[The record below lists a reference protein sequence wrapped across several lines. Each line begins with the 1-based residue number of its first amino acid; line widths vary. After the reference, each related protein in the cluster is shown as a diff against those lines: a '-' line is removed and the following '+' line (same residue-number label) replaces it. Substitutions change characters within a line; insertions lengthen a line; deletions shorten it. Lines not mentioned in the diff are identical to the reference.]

1 MKAKLRRALR
11 GLLER
16 YVEVEIIG
24 QEACPLMMR
33 WEFLDVGFLKAMIH
47 YFPAEVSDRDP
58 YDHPRPFVTLVLRG
72 NYRDESWERI
82 AGGYDA
88 YTTQIGR
95 VVKERLHAGSFR
107 YRPAE
112 HLHIVET
119 DAVGCWTL
127 VVMGPIVREWGFVR
141 LASGSWWPWGKYVQK
156 FGGVIRCD
164 APADTM
170 NMVVDEVDI
179 SDQVFMLQSPDPIP
193 LDPEHVVP
201 KAGYFVRVVDP
212 SDPRLEWEGK
222 VESVSNG
229 TAWIRNARTFEVEA
243 VKVWKLRRP
252 VDPEDLFRRYYRRGG
267 A

>member
-33 WEFLDVGFLKAMIH
+33 WEFLDVGFLKAMVH

-58 YDHPRPFVTLVLRG
+58 HDHPRPFVTLVLRG
-72 NYRDESWERI
+72 NYRDESWVPLPFDERQESEVQTGSLGVP
-82 AGGYDA
+82 AM
-88 YTTQIGR
+88 
-95 VVKERLHAGSFR
+95 ERLHAGSFR
-107 YRPAE
+107 YRSAE

-170 NMVVDEVDI
+170 NVEVAANVI
-179 SDQVFMLQSPDPIP
+179 ERNAEGEVTKLHFESASF
-193 LDPEHVVP
+193 VP
-201 KAGYFVRVVDP
+201 KVGDFVSVPVA
-212 SDPRLEWEGK
+212 LVEGK
-222 VESVSNG
+222 VESIAGG
-229 TAWIRNARTFEVEA
+229 TAWIRDAQTFA
-243 VKVWKLRRP
+243 VRSYKVWSLRPPADLEKLR
-252 VDPEDLFRRYYRRGG
+252 DHYYRRG